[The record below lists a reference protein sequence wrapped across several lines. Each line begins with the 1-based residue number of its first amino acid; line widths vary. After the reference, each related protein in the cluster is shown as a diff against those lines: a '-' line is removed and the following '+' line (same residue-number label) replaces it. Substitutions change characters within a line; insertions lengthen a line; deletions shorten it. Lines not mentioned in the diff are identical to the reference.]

1 MSKILMSIKPVYV
14 EKILSGEKCY
24 EYRKTIPKKKV
35 SKIIIYSTS
44 PVKKVVGEVSVKNIL
59 MLEKEEL
66 WDKTKDKSGTSKE
79 FYDSYFK
86 NKNIAVAYELG
97 EIKIYNPYKELSD
110 LGDKE
115 IPTIVILSSIFSN
128 KSK

>member
-24 EYRKTIPKKKV
+24 EYRKTLPKKDI

-59 MLEKEEL
+59 ILEKEEL
-66 WDKTKDKSGTSKE
+66 WNKTKDNSGITKE
-79 FYDSYFK
+79 FFDSYFK
-86 NKNIAVAYELG
+86 NKSISVAYELG
-97 EIKIYNPYKELSD
+97 EINIYSPYKD
-110 LGDKE
+110 LKDFN
-115 IPTIVILSSIFSN
+115 INFVPQSFIYLD
-128 KSK
+128 

>member
-14 EKILSGEKCY
+14 EKILSSEKCY
-24 EYRKTIPKKKV
+24 EYRKTLPKKDI

-59 MLEKEEL
+59 ILEKEEL
-66 WDKTKDKSGTSKE
+66 WNKTKDKSGTSKE

-86 NKNIAVAYELG
+86 NKNIAVAYELD

-110 LGDKE
+110 LNINFVPQSFIYLD
-115 IPTIVILSSIFSN
+115 
-128 KSK
+128 

>member
-24 EYRKTIPKKKV
+24 EYRKTIPKKGI

-44 PVKKVVGEVSVKNIL
+44 PIKKVVGEVSVKNIL
-59 MLEKEEL
+59 ILEKEEL
-66 WDKTKDKSGTSKE
+66 WNKTKDKSGINKD
-79 FYDSYFK
+79 FYNSYFK

-97 EIKIYNPYKELSD
+97 EIKIYNPYKDVKELNINFVPQSFIYLD
-110 LGDKE
+110 
-115 IPTIVILSSIFSN
+115 
-128 KSK
+128 